1 LDRLHAPAG
10 RLNGEI
16 LNGTAAALLN
26 LFDNPTSRLYTPS
39 ATGCAL
45 LNTYDLH
52 RTRFNAPDTVLWEH
66 LSHTRYWEK
75 PVWVIPVHR
84 PKEEHWVLV
93 IAAVQENRLFFF
105 DSLGHHTGWRQDIQ
119 DIMLLI
125 KRMTFIAGRYG
136 HRMYISTEDE
146 TWTARPLCDERNPLQ
161 SNGYDCGVW
170 VLCMIAS
177 VLRGFHTTNIS
188 E

>member
-1 LDRLHAPAG
+1 MEVHMSDLDRLRAPAG

-105 DSLGHHTGWRQDIQ
+105 DSLGHRTGWRQDIQ
-119 DIMLLI
+119 VAPS
-125 KRMTFIAGRYG
+125 F
-136 HRMYISTEDE
+136 
-146 TWTARPLCDERNPLQ
+146 
-161 SNGYDCGVW
+161 
-170 VLCMIAS
+170 
-177 VLRGFHTTNIS
+177 
-188 E
+188 